1 MSVEPLEYCI
11 AAFDLTRKRTLL
23 YRSTPRVLTLHSLL
37 DLALKRG
44 ARVISIRA
52 IHPPPEAKEDT

>member
-1 MSVEPLEYCI
+1 MPEPTLEYCI
-11 AAFDLTRKRTLL
+11 AAFDLTRKRSLL
-23 YRSTPRVLTLHSLL
+23 YRSTPQLPTLHALL

-52 IHPPPEAKEDT
+52 IHPLPDAKETE